1 MRDELRRAYPKTPPS
16 FDERMRSTLATLPAR
31 RSRRR
36 LCASAAV
43 ALAAMLALSGLALA
57 ASRSA
62 LLQRLFQGGDPT
74 PQAETLLTQ
83 VGASAKC
90 DGVTLTIDEYLLDG
104 ADLYVRWTV
113 ASGRDDPLM
122 LVVSDLEIDAPAEAI
137 NDDNA
142 ADWTFNSG
150 VLLDAAHPSY
160 SAVSRLHFEKSA
172 PASAFDVGFTAALL
186 RPIAPIVDWDA
197 VSEVDGAPLLLRS
210 EWDDCVQLTAVNR
223 VTREADGLSYS
234 SDLDRVGEWTMDAM
248 LTAMD
253 RGGYA
258 SELLRIPVR
267 FAVEPD
273 SEHMVHTDVVGSG
286 TFAFDRFALI
296 IDHADF
302 TAAGVT
308 IRYRIATR
316 GGDPLG
322 ERLWFDVMPNGQPAD
337 NAFMESKSI
346 GSGMVSG
353 EIVARAGSDIP
364 DWFLL
369 VPRDEE
375 TEQFLPQYAV
385 KIQLRQR

>member
-16 FDERMRSTLATLPAR
+16 FDERMRGTLAALPAR
-31 RSRRR
+31 RSRQR
-36 LCASAAV
+36 LCASVAV
-43 ALAAMLALSGLALA
+43 ALAAMLALSGLAFA

-62 LLQRLFQGGDPT
+62 LLQRLFQNGDPT

-83 VGASAKC
+83 VGTSA
-90 DGVTLTIDEYLLDG
+90 DRSGVTLTIDEYLLDG

-113 ASGRDDPLM
+113 ASERDDPLM
-122 LVVSDLEIDAPAEAI
+122 LVVSDLEIDYPSEAI

-142 ADWTFNSG
+142 ADWVFNSG
-150 VLLDAAHPSY
+150 VLLDAEHPSY
-160 SAVSRLHFEKSA
+160 SAVSRLHFEKDA
-172 PASAFDVGFTAALL
+172 PSSAFDVDFTAALL
-186 RPIAPIVDWDA
+186 QPVAPIIDWDEA
-197 VSEVDGAPLLLRS
+197 VGIDGTPVLLRD

-223 VTREADGLSYS
+223 VVREGDGCSYS
-234 SDLDRVGEWTMDAM
+234 SDLDCGGEWTMDAM
-248 LTAMD
+248 LSAMD

-258 SELLRIPVR
+258 SEVLRIPVR
-267 FAVEPD
+267 FTVTPD
-273 SEHMVHTDVVGSG
+273 TAHIVHPEVVGSG
-286 TFAFDRFALI
+286 VFAFDRFALI
-296 IDHADF
+296 IDRADF